1 MFVLIFRCEAFDGQ
15 RGGSVSELGENR
27 RSPNWHGRRQFLDF
41 ELEESLAL
49 MSGWD
54 GFVFH
59 SKLRGAP
66 ALMEHGYVSTD
77 PEETSDSSGVNGV
90 EFVMIACNQGRVTNC
105 SKR

>member
-1 MFVLIFRCEAFDGQ
+1 MRT
-15 RGGSVSELGENR
+15 
-27 RSPNWHGRRQFLDF
+27 PNERERILDF
-41 ELEESLAL
+41 KFWILNGKRAWRDA
-49 MSGWD
+49 GND

-66 ALMEHGYVSTD
+66 ASRDHGYVSTD

-90 EFVMIACNQGRVTNC
+90 EFAMIACNQGRVTNC